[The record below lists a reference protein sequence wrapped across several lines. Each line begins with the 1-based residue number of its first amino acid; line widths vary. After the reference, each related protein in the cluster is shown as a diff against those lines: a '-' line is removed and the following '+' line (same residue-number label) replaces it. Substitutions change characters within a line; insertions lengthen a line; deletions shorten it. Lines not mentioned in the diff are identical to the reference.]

1 MVKHR
6 MERKCDLWPEEMMK
20 KANKNAN
27 VREYFLEDS
36 ILVYNI
42 IFNLALYTKWMESS
56 LGVS

>member
-27 VREYFLEDS
+27 VREYFLEES
-36 ILVYNI
+36 ILV
-42 IFNLALYTKWMESS
+42 
-56 LGVS
+56 